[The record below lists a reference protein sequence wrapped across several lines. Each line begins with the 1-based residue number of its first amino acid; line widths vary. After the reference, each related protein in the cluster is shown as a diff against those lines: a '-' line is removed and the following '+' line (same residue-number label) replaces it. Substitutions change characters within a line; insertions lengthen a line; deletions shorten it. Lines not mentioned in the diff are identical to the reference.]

1 MVSTQKS
8 LDNDTIRQV
17 TILYTIIDNPEF
29 RYLAYEIEPEMLHPS
44 LRKIISLIR
53 QHTTTDP
60 DTIWWEIS
68 NKYTNGLELVK
79 FISDNAMRIKPAAL
93 PEIVDDFVNEKKLEL
108 TKEKLKV
115 LLDTATDPNDF
126 AINVLKEV
134 NSMFRSKT
142 QAITMDIVGDEVVE
156 KLAMQIKNKDDNH
169 FLDLPYVDDILPP
182 LIGGELLILAARP
195 SVGKSAVML
204 NMAYEL
210 AKKEISTAYFSLEMN
225 AEQQYIRIW
234 QRFFDFSLRHHIR
247 HLTTEQL
254 KQFIAIN
261 EKIKPIVRN
270 IHIVDKTYGALS
282 DIVATIIKLASKGI
296 RLFFIDYLQLIKVAK
311 KQARYLEIAT
321 ITHTFKE
328 LAMEYNISI
337 VAAAQ
342 LGRNVEQRED
352 KKPRFSD
359 LRESGDIESDADAII
374 MLYNPL
380 ETTGDEKEMI
390 ELYLSSEDNNNI
402 KPLAFYVAK
411 NRNGITGT
419 NFWIFEKQHLT
430 ITKKINF

>member
-1 MVSTQKS
+1 MIQKKN
-8 LDNDTIRQV
+8 LDNDTIKQV

-29 RYLAYEIEPEMLHPS
+29 RYLAFEIDPEMMLPS
-44 LRKIISLIR
+44 FRKIISLIR
-53 QHTTTDP
+53 NNVTADP

-68 NKYTNGLELVK
+68 NKYQNGLELVK
-79 FISDNAMRIKPAAL
+79 FISDNAMHISTSTL
-93 PEIVDDFVNEKKLEL
+93 PDIVDEFVKEKKLEI

-115 LLDTATDPNDF
+115 LLDTATDPNEF

-134 NSMFRSKT
+134 NTIFRSKT
-142 QAITMDIVGDEVVE
+142 QAITMDIVGEEVVE
-156 KLAMQIKNKDDNH
+156 KLEKQIKEPENK

-182 LIGGELLILAARP
+182 LIGGELLVLAARP

-210 AKKEISTAYFSLEMN
+210 AQKEIPTAYFSLEMN
-225 AEQQYIRIW
+225 AEQQYLRIW

-254 KQFIAIN
+254 KQFIEVN
-261 EKIKPIVRN
+261 QKIKTTVK
-270 IHIVDKTYGALS
+270 HMYIVDKTYGALS

-296 RLFFIDYLQLIKVAK
+296 RLFFIDYLQLIRVAQ

-328 LAMEYNISI
+328 LAMEYGITI
-337 VAAAQ
+337 IAAAQ

-359 LRESGDIESDADAII
+359 LRESGDIEADADAII

-390 ELYLSSEDNNNI
+390 ELYMSSFDSEEM
-402 KPLAFYVAK
+402 KPIAFYVAK

-419 NFWIFEKQHLT
+419 NFWLFDKKHLS
-430 ITKKINF
+430 IIEQINA